1 KISPM
6 VHDLLR
12 EHSSNIHSFHIVG
25 SAVISDYNEKISDVN
40 SVILLR
46 NMDLRFIAFL
56 APLGRKYGK
65 KHVAAPLVMTPDYI
79 AKSLNAFPIEFLDF
93 KLIHKTVFGIDI
105 LKDLQI
111 AKGSLRL

>member
-1 KISPM
+1 MRRISITRTARSSRIIKPHYLVRCSVLCYNAATMNNLDFTGLNPDVAEKISPM

-56 APLGRKYGK
+56 APLGR
-65 KHVAAPLVMTPDYI
+65 
-79 AKSLNAFPIEFLDF
+79 
-93 KLIHKTVFGIDI
+93 
-105 LKDLQI
+105 
-111 AKGSLRL
+111 